1 MSLNTEHSKGDLRLL
16 FGPQCSEIED
26 SIAHI
31 RDAVYKD
38 SAGLGFLSDILDELP
53 SLWPV
58 ITSAWPAL
66 RKVQGEK
73 QLAALGRR
81 FENGSPDSEAEP
93 SSLIMTPVTVMKHLV
108 DFWNLQNVA
117 THPAFPSSPLSR
129 TTAPRIIDS
138 QGFCVGILAAIAVA
152 CSQDTREFQSLASN
166 AIRLAVCIGA
176 LVDFDEIV
184 SGKAKSIA
192 VRWETPADHD
202 YLEQTLTKS
211 PNVYIS
217 CYTDVNSVTITIP
230 GDTAQR
236 VKFKQELSGRGL
248 HTKPIPLQGLFHH
261 QQTHREG
268 IQHIMNLCVKD
279 PRFQLP
285 HSNALILPLR
295 SSHNG
300 QVLINAAMLHTVAL
314 ESILSVKADWWGTVS
329 ALLNSADM
337 EVDESR
343 LLSIGQE
350 EFVPRSARG
359 SLVAR
364 SNLDVYGAG
373 VFANG
378 NTSARSAVS
387 LQNGTNTLNGS
398 PQAAEMP
405 PIAITGMACRYS
417 NADTTSELW
426 DLLEL
431 GVCTVEKAPGNR
443 FRMPDLQREPKGPF
457 WGHFLDRPDAFDH
470 RFFNISAREAESM
483 DPQQRV
489 LLQVAYEAMESAGY
503 CGWQHTEL
511 SDEIGC
517 YVGVGS
523 EDYTENVASRNANA
537 FSATGT
543 LQSFIA
549 GRISHHFGWSG
560 PSITLDTACSSA
572 AVAIHMACKA
582 LQTKECSIAVAGGV
596 NILTNPRVYQN
607 LAAASFLSSTGA
619 CKSFD
624 ASADGYCRG
633 EGAGLVV
640 LRPLQDA
647 IDNGDPILGVIAG
660 SVVNQGSNRS
670 PITVPDAESQRSLYS
685 KALSLA
691 GVAPDEVTYVEAHG
705 TGTQVGDPIELESLR
720 KAFGNPLRSQSL
732 HVGSI
737 KGNIGHTETSS
748 GVAGLLKTILML
760 QKQRIPK
767 QANFR
772 QLNPK
777 VMPPLEND
785 RLVIPVESTKWASAR
800 RVAMVSNY
808 GASGSN
814 AALIVRDHTPSLSG
828 QGKAMAEYIRDM
840 PILISARSEESIRA
854 YCGALRT
861 TLLRHPYSNTVVR
874 ELAYNVAMKQNRT
887 LPFTLT
893 FSTSS
898 DPTSLSTRL
907 EAIAAGKSAD
917 IIQKRESNEPPI
929 VLCFGGQNGVTSSI
943 SQELYDSCV
952 LLQTHLMACEQA
964 GQKLGLPSLF
974 PTIFTSDP
982 IVNTVHLHFMLFSI
996 QYASARAWIDSGLR
1010 VDRIVGHSFGQLTA
1024 LSVAGILSVQEGIR
1038 LVTERARLIQSN
1050 WGPESGVMLAV
1061 EGTQAEVQRVLE
1073 QTGHRAEIACYNG
1086 PQQQVLA
1093 GTGESIRAVEDA
1105 LATNPLTSNVRVR
1118 RLENSHAFHSRL
1130 VDSIVP
1136 GLTEL
1141 AESFVYQAP
1150 AIPVE
1155 ACSATGDWSIV
1166 TPAKI
1171 VEHSRMPVHFER
1183 AVERIAQKLQV
1194 PAVWLEAGSA
1204 SPIIPMVRRVL
1215 EKSSATHTYHRV
1227 NLDGSDGSGNLAT
1240 VTSAL
1245 WGQGVHVQFWPFHHS
1260 QRGTFGWMNLP
1271 PYQFAKNRHWVDFDP
1286 TAFSFSGSS
1295 AEPQCGSQERAGLLR
1310 KLSDGPEEYLFAVNT
1325 QDVLYRSCTKGHAVL
1340 DQTLCPAS
1348 MYMEMVLRA
1357 ATSVFTLGESSTLT
1371 MSHIEDL
1378 VISSPLVLDP
1388 QGSVFVRLI
1397 PEAVASSQT
1406 WSFSVFSSSGTGN
1419 ESSIHATGSVSLC
1432 NERSRALSHF
1442 QSMNRLMD
1450 PARARGIEDHLASN
1464 GLKGSTVYSALEQVT
1479 NYADYFRGVRQV
1491 FANGREAAGL
1501 VSMAP
1506 SATETT
1512 CNPILLDNFLQ
1523 VAGIHVNC
1531 LSGREAE
1538 EVFVCNAIGETYVS
1552 DSLFK
1557 KEDGAIPLSWKVYTN
1572 YVRPSKNEIVCD
1584 IYVMNS
1590 QGDGLTAAIMGVRF
1604 MSVSIRSLTRALA
1617 KLNNNFPDVP
1627 QLPPTIQPAIVTAD
1641 YDEASDNVN
1650 VDSDLAA
1657 VQEMLCE
1664 LFGVSV
1670 EEVSPSVSLIDI
1682 GVDSLI
1688 STEVLSEIKR
1698 RFHKDISYSTL
1709 VDIPNIQGLTEH
1721 IFPGHSHLAPSQVV
1735 IKPVRQQT
1743 VIPQTV
1749 TSLSVPANAGP
1760 SLVSVAHQCFY
1771 ETHAAVSHTHN
1782 ADWAGFFNAIYPQQ
1796 MTLITA
1802 YILEAFRALGSPLES
1817 SQADEVLPII
1827 SVLPRHEQLKK
1838 HLYTILESVNLVRQ
1852 TPTGQLVR
1860 TATPI
1865 SPLSSHALHA
1875 QIRDE
1880 HPPYALEH
1888 DLLQITGS
1896 RLAECLTGQA
1906 DGVSLIFQDSQT
1918 RRLVGDVYTD
1928 SPVFKSGNLYLAQY
1942 LTDVIQTLGNGRQVK
1957 ILEIGAGTGGTTKN
1971 LLEQLSALPGMATRM
1986 EYTFTDISPS
1996 LVAAA
2001 RKKFSKYDFVRYETI
2016 NVESSP
2022 PSLLHGQ
2029 YDIVLSTNCVHA
2041 TRNLVESCSNIRKLL
2056 RPDGILCLVEL
2067 TRDIF
2072 WLDLVFGL
2080 LEGWWRFED
2089 GRKHALATEDLWDQ
2103 TLRQSGFEW
2112 VGWTN
2117 NEAVESNA
2125 LRVIVASPTKAPS
2138 ALEICSK
2145 PANMETVVWGERN
2158 GLQLLADIFYPDVVD
2173 TTQKRRACALM
2184 VHGGGHVMLSRKDIR
2199 PAQTQTLL
2207 DAGFLPISVDYRLCP
2222 EVSLSEGPMAD
2233 VRDALGW
2240 VRRILPNIP
2249 LLRPDIRP
2257 DGNQVVAI
2265 GWSTGGHLA
2274 MTLAF
2279 TAPAVGIA
2287 APEAILAFYCPTDY
2301 EDPFWSRPNFP
2312 FGQTVASNDIEYDVW
2327 EGLQS
2332 APIKGYNP
2340 AFKERPLGGWMSTS
2354 DPRSRIALHMNWTGQ
2369 TLPVLLGGMHKEV
2382 RIPDELPR
2390 PTDEEIQAVSPNY
2403 QIRIGR
2409 YRTPT
2414 FMVHGTSDDLVPCA
2428 QTESTY
2434 NALTQN
2440 GIEADIRVVQGAV
2453 HLFDLYPSSHAGQ
2466 NAKEAVADGYEFLK
2480 RHIHSKGYS
2489 DKD

>member
-1 MSLNTEHSKGDLRLL
+1 
-16 FGPQCSEIED
+16 
-26 SIAHI
+26 
-31 RDAVYKD
+31 
-38 SAGLGFLSDILDELP
+38 
-53 SLWPV
+53 
-58 ITSAWPAL
+58 
-66 RKVQGEK
+66 
-73 QLAALGRR
+73 
-81 FENGSPDSEAEP
+81 
-93 SSLIMTPVTVMKHLV
+93 
-108 DFWNLQNVA
+108 
-117 THPAFPSSPLSR
+117 
-129 TTAPRIIDS
+129 
-138 QGFCVGILAAIAVA
+138 
-152 CSQDTREFQSLASN
+152 
-166 AIRLAVCIGA
+166 
-176 LVDFDEIV
+176 
-184 SGKAKSIA
+184 
-192 VRWETPADHD
+192 
-202 YLEQTLTKS
+202 
-211 PNVYIS
+211 
-217 CYTDVNSVTITIP
+217 
-230 GDTAQR
+230 
-236 VKFKQELSGRGL
+236 
-248 HTKPIPLQGLFHH
+248 
-261 QQTHREG
+261 
-268 IQHIMNLCVKD
+268 
-279 PRFQLP
+279 
-285 HSNALILPLR
+285 
-295 SSHNG
+295 
-300 QVLINAAMLHTVAL
+300 
-314 ESILSVKADWWGTVS
+314 
-329 ALLNSADM
+329 
-337 EVDESR
+337 
-343 LLSIGQE
+343 
-350 EFVPRSARG
+350 
-359 SLVAR
+359 
-364 SNLDVYGAG
+364 
-373 VFANG
+373 
-378 NTSARSAVS
+378 
-387 LQNGTNTLNGS
+387 
-398 PQAAEMP
+398 
-405 PIAITGMACRYS
+405 
-417 NADTTSELW
+417 
-426 DLLEL
+426 
-431 GVCTVEKAPGNR
+431 
-443 FRMPDLQREPKGPF
+443 
-457 WGHFLDRPDAFDH
+457 
-470 RFFNISAREAESM
+470 
-483 DPQQRV
+483 
-489 LLQVAYEAMESAGY
+489 
-503 CGWQHTEL
+503 
-511 SDEIGC
+511 
-517 YVGVGS
+517 
-523 EDYTENVASRNANA
+523 
-537 FSATGT
+537 
-543 LQSFIA
+543 
-549 GRISHHFGWSG
+549 
-560 PSITLDTACSSA
+560 
-572 AVAIHMACKA
+572 
-582 LQTKECSIAVAGGV
+582 
-596 NILTNPRVYQN
+596 
-607 LAAASFLSSTGA
+607 
-619 CKSFD
+619 
-624 ASADGYCRG
+624 
-633 EGAGLVV
+633 
-640 LRPLQDA
+640 
-647 IDNGDPILGVIAG
+647 
-660 SVVNQGSNRS
+660 
-670 PITVPDAESQRSLYS
+670 
-685 KALSLA
+685 
-691 GVAPDEVTYVEAHG
+691 
-705 TGTQVGDPIELESLR
+705 
-720 KAFGNPLRSQSL
+720 
-732 HVGSI
+732 
-737 KGNIGHTETSS
+737 
-748 GVAGLLKTILML
+748 
-760 QKQRIPK
+760 
-767 QANFR
+767 
-772 QLNPK
+772 
-777 VMPPLEND
+777 
-785 RLVIPVESTKWASAR
+785 
-800 RVAMVSNY
+800 MVSNY

-982 IVNTVHLHFMLFSI
+982 IVNTVYLHFMLFSI

-1024 LSVAGILSVQEGIR
+1024 LSVAGSLSVQEGIR

-1093 GTGESIRAVEDA
+1093 GTGECIRAVEDA

-1150 AIPVE
+1150 AIPIE

-1171 VEHSRMPVHFER
+1171 VEHSRMPVHFQR

-1406 WSFSVFSSSGTGN
+1406 WSFSVFNSSGTGN

-1721 IFPGHSHLAPSQVV
+1721 IFPGHSHLAPSQIV

-1749 TSLSVPANAGP
+1749 TFLPVPANAGP

-2173 TTQKRRACALM
+2173 TTQKRRAC
-2184 VHGGGHVMLSRKDIR
+2184 GKFKFI
-2199 PAQTQTLL
+2199 
-2207 DAGFLPISVDYRLCP
+2207 FCP
-2222 EVSLSEGPMAD
+2222 L
-2233 VRDALGW
+2233 
-2240 VRRILPNIP
+2240 
-2249 LLRPDIRP
+2249 
-2257 DGNQVVAI
+2257 
-2265 GWSTGGHLA
+2265 
-2274 MTLAF
+2274 
-2279 TAPAVGIA
+2279 
-2287 APEAILAFYCPTDY
+2287 
-2301 EDPFWSRPNFP
+2301 
-2312 FGQTVASNDIEYDVW
+2312 
-2327 EGLQS
+2327 
-2332 APIKGYNP
+2332 
-2340 AFKERPLGGWMSTS
+2340 
-2354 DPRSRIALHMNWTGQ
+2354 
-2369 TLPVLLGGMHKEV
+2369 
-2382 RIPDELPR
+2382 
-2390 PTDEEIQAVSPNY
+2390 
-2403 QIRIGR
+2403 
-2409 YRTPT
+2409 
-2414 FMVHGTSDDLVPCA
+2414 
-2428 QTESTY
+2428 
-2434 NALTQN
+2434 
-2440 GIEADIRVVQGAV
+2440 
-2453 HLFDLYPSSHAGQ
+2453 
-2466 NAKEAVADGYEFLK
+2466 
-2480 RHIHSKGYS
+2480 
-2489 DKD
+2489 

>member
-1 MSLNTEHSKGDLRLL
+1 M
-16 FGPQCSEIED
+16 
-26 SIAHI
+26 
-31 RDAVYKD
+31 
-38 SAGLGFLSDILDELP
+38 
-53 SLWPV
+53 
-58 ITSAWPAL
+58 
-66 RKVQGEK
+66 
-73 QLAALGRR
+73 
-81 FENGSPDSEAEP
+81 
-93 SSLIMTPVTVMKHLV
+93 
-108 DFWNLQNVA
+108 
-117 THPAFPSSPLSR
+117 
-129 TTAPRIIDS
+129 
-138 QGFCVGILAAIAVA
+138 
-152 CSQDTREFQSLASN
+152 
-166 AIRLAVCIGA
+166 
-176 LVDFDEIV
+176 
-184 SGKAKSIA
+184 
-192 VRWETPADHD
+192 
-202 YLEQTLTKS
+202 
-211 PNVYIS
+211 
-217 CYTDVNSVTITIP
+217 
-230 GDTAQR
+230 
-236 VKFKQELSGRGL
+236 
-248 HTKPIPLQGLFHH
+248 
-261 QQTHREG
+261 
-268 IQHIMNLCVKD
+268 
-279 PRFQLP
+279 
-285 HSNALILPLR
+285 
-295 SSHNG
+295 
-300 QVLINAAMLHTVAL
+300 
-314 ESILSVKADWWGTVS
+314 
-329 ALLNSADM
+329 
-337 EVDESR
+337 
-343 LLSIGQE
+343 
-350 EFVPRSARG
+350 
-359 SLVAR
+359 
-364 SNLDVYGAG
+364 
-373 VFANG
+373 
-378 NTSARSAVS
+378 
-387 LQNGTNTLNGS
+387 
-398 PQAAEMP
+398 
-405 PIAITGMACRYS
+405 
-417 NADTTSELW
+417 
-426 DLLEL
+426 
-431 GVCTVEKAPGNR
+431 
-443 FRMPDLQREPKGPF
+443 
-457 WGHFLDRPDAFDH
+457 
-470 RFFNISAREAESM
+470 
-483 DPQQRV
+483 
-489 LLQVAYEAMESAGY
+489 
-503 CGWQHTEL
+503 
-511 SDEIGC
+511 
-517 YVGVGS
+517 
-523 EDYTENVASRNANA
+523 
-537 FSATGT
+537 
-543 LQSFIA
+543 
-549 GRISHHFGWSG
+549 
-560 PSITLDTACSSA
+560 
-572 AVAIHMACKA
+572 
-582 LQTKECSIAVAGGV
+582 
-596 NILTNPRVYQN
+596 
-607 LAAASFLSSTGA
+607 
-619 CKSFD
+619 
-624 ASADGYCRG
+624 
-633 EGAGLVV
+633 
-640 LRPLQDA
+640 
-647 IDNGDPILGVIAG
+647 
-660 SVVNQGSNRS
+660 
-670 PITVPDAESQRSLYS
+670 
-685 KALSLA
+685 
-691 GVAPDEVTYVEAHG
+691 
-705 TGTQVGDPIELESLR
+705 
-720 KAFGNPLRSQSL
+720 
-732 HVGSI
+732 GSI

-760 QKQRIPK
+760 HKQRIPK

-772 QLNPK
+772 HLNPK

-828 QGKAMAEYIRDM
+828 QGKAMMEYIRDV

-854 YCGALRT
+854 YCDALRT
-861 TLLRHPYSNTVVR
+861 TLLSHPQSDIVVR
-874 ELAYNVAMKQNRT
+874 ELAYNLAMKQNRT

-898 DPTSLSTRL
+898 DPASLSTRL
-907 EAIAAGKSAD
+907 EAIAADKSAD
-917 IIQKRESNEPPI
+917 IVQKRPSSEPPI

-943 SQELYDSCV
+943 SQEVYDSSA
-952 LLQTHLMACEQA
+952 LLQTHLMTCEQA

-974 PTIFTSDP
+974 PNIFTSEP
-982 IVNTVHLHFMLFSI
+982 IANTVHLHFMLFSI

-1024 LSVAGILSVQEGIR
+1024 LSVAGSLSVHDGIR
-1038 LVTERARLIQSN
+1038 LVTERARLIQTN

-1061 EGTQAEVQRVLE
+1061 EGTESEVQRVLE
-1073 QTGHRAEIACYNG
+1073 QAANRADIACYNG
-1086 PQQQVLA
+1086 PRQQVLA

-1105 LATNPLTSNVRVR
+1105 LAANPSTRNVRVR

-1150 AIPVE
+1150 AIPIE

-1171 VEHSRMPVHFER
+1171 VEHSRMPVHFQR

-1215 EKSSATHTYHRV
+1215 EKSSTTHTYHKV
-1227 NLDGSDGSGNLAT
+1227 DLDGSDGSRNLAT

-1245 WGQGVHVQFWPFHHS
+1245 WGQGVHVQFWPFHQA
-1260 QRGTFGWMNLP
+1260 QRGTFDWMNLP
-1271 PYQFAKNRHWVDFDP
+1271 PYQFAKNSHWIDFDP

-1295 AEPQCGSQERAGLLR
+1295 AELQCGSQEQAGLLR

-1325 QDVLYRSCTKGHAVL
+1325 QDALYRSCTKGHAVL

-1357 ATSVFTLGESSTLT
+1357 ATSVFTLGESSTLA

-1397 PEAVASSQT
+1397 PEGVGPSQP
-1406 WSFSVFSSSGTGN
+1406 WSFSVFSSSETGS
-1419 ESSIHATGSVSLC
+1419 ESSIHATGSVCLC
-1432 NERSRALSHF
+1432 NERSRTLSRF
-1442 QSMNRLMD
+1442 QSMDRLMD

-1538 EVFVCNAIGETYVS
+1538 EVFVCNAIGETFVGE
-1552 DSLFK
+1552 SLVK

-1590 QGDGLTAAIMGVRF
+1590 QGDGLTAAMMGVRF

-1617 KLNNNFPDVP
+1617 KLNNNFPNGADHISVP
-1627 QLPPTIQPAIVTAD
+1627 QLPPKTQPAIVTAD
-1641 YDEASDNVN
+1641 HDEASDNVN
-1650 VDSDLAA
+1650 VDGDLAA
-1657 VQEMLCE
+1657 VQRMLCE
-1664 LFGVSV
+1664 LFGVGV

-1682 GVDSLI
+1682 GVDSLM
-1688 STEVLSEIKR
+1688 STEVLSEIKK
-1698 RFHKDISYSTL
+1698 RFHVDISYSTL

-1721 IFPGHSHLAPSQVV
+1721 IFPGHSHLAPSRVV
-1735 IKPVRQQT
+1735 VEPVRQQT

-1749 TSLSVPANAGP
+1749 TPLPVPADAGP

-1782 ADWAGFFNAIYPQQ
+1782 AHWAGFFNAIYPQQ

-1817 SQADEVLPII
+1817 SQPDEVLPII

-1865 SPLSSHALHA
+1865 SPLESHALHA
-1875 QIRDE
+1875 QIRDA
-1880 HPPYALEH
+1880 HPPYSLEH

-1942 LTDVIQTLGNGRQVK
+1942 LTDVIRALGNSRQVK

-1971 LLEQLSALPGMATRM
+1971 LLEQLSALPGMATRV

-2001 RKKFSKYDFVRYETI
+2001 RKKFSNYDFVRYETL

-2022 PSLLHGQ
+2022 PPLLHGQ

-2041 TRNLVESCSNIRKLL
+2041 TRNLLQSCSNIRKLL

-2089 GRKHALATEDLWDQ
+2089 GRKHALATENLWDQ

-2117 NEAVESNA
+2117 NETVESNA
-2125 LRVIVASPTKAPS
+2125 LRVIVASPTNVSS

-2145 PANMETVVWGERN
+2145 PAKMETVVWGERD
-2158 GLQLLADIFYPDVVD
+2158 GLQLLADIYYPDLVD
-2173 TTQKRRACALM
+2173 TTRKRR
-2184 VHGGGHVMLSRKDIR
+2184 
-2199 PAQTQTLL
+2199 
-2207 DAGFLPISVDYRLCP
+2207 PIGKFRFIFCP
-2222 EVSLSEGPMAD
+2222 S
-2233 VRDALGW
+2233 
-2240 VRRILPNIP
+2240 
-2249 LLRPDIRP
+2249 
-2257 DGNQVVAI
+2257 
-2265 GWSTGGHLA
+2265 
-2274 MTLAF
+2274 
-2279 TAPAVGIA
+2279 
-2287 APEAILAFYCPTDY
+2287 
-2301 EDPFWSRPNFP
+2301 
-2312 FGQTVASNDIEYDVW
+2312 
-2327 EGLQS
+2327 
-2332 APIKGYNP
+2332 
-2340 AFKERPLGGWMSTS
+2340 
-2354 DPRSRIALHMNWTGQ
+2354 
-2369 TLPVLLGGMHKEV
+2369 
-2382 RIPDELPR
+2382 
-2390 PTDEEIQAVSPNY
+2390 
-2403 QIRIGR
+2403 
-2409 YRTPT
+2409 
-2414 FMVHGTSDDLVPCA
+2414 
-2428 QTESTY
+2428 
-2434 NALTQN
+2434 
-2440 GIEADIRVVQGAV
+2440 
-2453 HLFDLYPSSHAGQ
+2453 
-2466 NAKEAVADGYEFLK
+2466 
-2480 RHIHSKGYS
+2480 
-2489 DKD
+2489 